1 MTEQAYIPYGRQAIS
16 DEDIATVVA
25 VLKSDWLTT
34 GPNVANFEA
43 AFATQCGVDHAV
55 AVNSGT
61 AALHCAMYAIDLKPG
76 DEVIVPSMTF
86 AATANSVLYQRGT
99 PVFVDVLE
107 SNLLIDP
114 EQVLQAITPQ
124 TRAVVAVDYAGHPC
138 DYAALR
144 DICNQHNLVL
154 ISDACH
160 AVGGSYDNRAVGSLA
175 DLSTFSFHPV
185 KHMTTGEGGMITTDN
200 EAYAQRMRT
209 FRNHGITTD
218 HRQRAENGSWYYEM
232 VDLGYN
238 YRITDFQCALGQSQL
253 AKLPLWVAQRQE
265 IASQY
270 DHFFT
275 DYQGLTPLQKMD
287 NVQHAYHLYVV
298 RADSVEQRDLYFD
311 GLRNQN
317 VGVNLHY
324 IPVHMHPFYQKNGHL
339 IKRGDLQVTEA
350 AYASIITLPIYPGM
364 LASNSVTEVQKRIQ
378 NLKSSKSSL

>member
-16 DEDIATVVA
+16 DEDIATVVS

-34 GPNVANFEA
+34 GPNINAFEEVFA
-43 AFATQCGVDHAV
+43 AQCGVGYAV

-61 AALHCAMYAIDLKPG
+61 AALHCAMYAINLQPG
-76 DEVIVPSMTF
+76 DEVILPSMTF
-86 AATANSVLYQRGT
+86 AATSNSVLYQGGT

-107 SNLLIDP
+107 GNLLIDP

-124 TRAVVAVDYAGHPC
+124 TKAVVAVDYAGHPC
-138 DYAALR
+138 DYDALR
-144 DICNQHNLVL
+144 AICDQHNLVL

-160 AVGGSYDNRAVGSLA
+160 AVGGSYNGRPVGSLA

-185 KHMTTGEGGMITTDN
+185 KHMTTGEGGMITTEN
-200 EAYAQRMRT
+200 EEYAQRMRT

-253 AKLPLWVAQRQE
+253 TKLPLWVSQRQE

-270 DHFFT
+270 DVFFAN
-275 DYQGLTPLQKMD
+275 YSGLTPLQKLG

-298 RADSVEQRDLYFD
+298 RADSIQQRDLYFE

-324 IPVHMHPFYQKNGHL
+324 IPVHMHPFYKNNKQR
-339 IKRGDLQVTEA
+339 IKQEKLTNTEA
-350 AYASIITLPIYPGM
+350 AYSSILTLPIYPDM
-364 LASNSVTEVQKRIQ
+364 LTGNSAHEVITRIQ
-378 NLKSSKSSL
+378 NIK